1 MSSPLKIF
9 ETLDPELLKL
19 IDKGRD
25 FALSEG
31 VLPRKY
37 KLLIAMAI
45 DATLGAAEGVRS
57 LAMGAMQAG
66 ATKDEVIEALRVA
79 YLICG
84 TSTVYTAARALEQ
97 IFQQQGRS

>member
-9 ETLDPELLKL
+9 ENLDPELLKL
-19 IDKGRD
+19 VNRGAD
-25 FALSEG
+25 FALSDG
-31 VLPRKY
+31 ALQRKY

-66 ATKDEVIEALRVA
+66 ATREEIIEALRVA
-79 YLICG
+79 YYICG
-84 TSTVYTAARALEQ
+84 TSVAYTAARALEQ
-97 IFQQQGRS
+97 LFQQQGRS

>member
-9 ETLDPELLKL
+9 ETLDPELLQL

-31 VLPRKY
+31 ALPRKY

-57 LAMGAMQAG
+57 LAMGAMQAS